1 MKTRWVPAILLTCLV
16 VVGSTVH
23 VAAESSGYEGTGA
36 SLKLGLGARA
46 AGMADAFVSLAD
58 DAAAVYYNP
67 AGLAY
72 LTTSGLVSAYH
83 VQSGIAGYFG
93 IGYAKHNLGAA
104 VLTLSSGDIQGTDE
118 FGNPTEVFHASE
130 GAILLAGAAR
140 FQGLALGITLKQ
152 YSQRFAD
159 VSGSGLTADVG
170 ALYVGNRVRLGAV
183 GRNLAGGVG
192 YSNGRYDA
200 FERSFVAGVSTDV
213 LQNFRVAADYESDGT
228 TRVGAEYVLDNF
240 TFRGGAMFRD
250 GQACL
255 TAGLG
260 VRSGVFAFDYAYQ
273 THEVLPDVH
282 RLSLAIRF

>member
-1 MKTRWVPAILLTCLV
+1 MKTRWVPAILLTCLL

-23 VAAESSGYEGTGA
+23 VAAGSSGYEGTGA

-118 FGNPTEVFHASE
+118 FGNPTELFHASE
-130 GAILLAGAAR
+130 GAILLAGAPD
-140 FQGLALGITLKQ
+140 LALGKKLPHASNIYPQVLRGFWRSHYLRPLFLVIHSYRLHSYCNVIGRLCQYITLHVHDTTIN
-152 YSQRFAD
+152 AP
-159 VSGSGLTADVG
+159 
-170 ALYVGNRVRLGAV
+170 
-183 GRNLAGGVG
+183 
-192 YSNGRYDA
+192 
-200 FERSFVAGVSTDV
+200 VAW
-213 LQNFRVAADYESDGT
+213 
-228 TRVGAEYVLDNF
+228 
-240 TFRGGAMFRD
+240 
-250 GQACL
+250 
-255 TAGLG
+255 
-260 VRSGVFAFDYAYQ
+260 
-273 THEVLPDVH
+273 EV
-282 RLSLAIRF
+282 